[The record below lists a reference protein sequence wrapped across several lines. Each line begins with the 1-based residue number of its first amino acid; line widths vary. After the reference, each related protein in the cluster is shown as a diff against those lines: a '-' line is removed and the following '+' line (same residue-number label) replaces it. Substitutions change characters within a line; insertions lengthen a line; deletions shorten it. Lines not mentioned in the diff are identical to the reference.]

1 MSLRTSSLCVLAGTG
16 LLLGLIAAPAHA
28 APPPCAAGAAQV
40 TVDSLNDVYEGPL
53 WARLGDARLAAL
65 DRDRDGL
72 LCVRVV
78 PLPSAPPGLQIPTG
92 ESNVLVLV
100 VDNPGGRD

>member
-1 MSLRTSSLCVLAGTG
+1 MSLKTSSLCVLAGTG

-28 APPPCAAGAAQV
+28 APPPCGAGADQV
-40 TVDSLNDVYEGPL
+40 AVEALNKTYTSQL
-53 WARLGDARLAAL
+53 WALIDETYLASL
-65 DRDRDGL
+65 DRDLDGF

-92 ESNVLVLV
+92 KSNVLVLV

>member
-16 LLLGLIAAPAHA
+16 LLLGLIAAPAQA
-28 APPPCAAGAAQV
+28 APPACGAGADQIAV
-40 TVDSLNDVYEGPL
+40 KALNKTYKGPL
-53 WARLGDARLAAL
+53 WADIDETYLAAL
-65 DRDRDGL
+65 DRDLDGV

-92 ESNVLVLV
+92 KSNVLVLV

>member
-16 LLLGLIAAPAHA
+16 LLLGLVAAPAHA
-28 APPPCAAGAAQV
+28 APPPCGAGADQV
-40 TVDSLNDVYEGPL
+40 AVEALTKTYKGPL
-53 WARLGDARLAAL
+53 WADIDETYLVSL
-65 DRDRDGL
+65 DRDLDDA

-78 PLPSAPPGLQIPTG
+78 AMPSAPPGLQIPTG

>member
-16 LLLGLIAAPAHA
+16 LLLGLVAAPAHA
-28 APPPCAAGAAQV
+28 APPPCGAGATQV
-40 TVDSLNDVYEGPL
+40 TIDLLNIDYAGPL
-53 WARLGDARLAAL
+53 WADIDKTYLASL
-65 DRDRDGL
+65 DRDLDDA

-78 PLPSAPPGLQIPTG
+78 AMPSTPPGLQIPPG